1 MNVTPF
7 SDALEPLVVW
17 HSFSVVRRSCG
28 KLLRNLPGW
37 SSPVLS
43 GDAYLSSEYAT

>member
-7 SDALEPLVVW
+7 SDALEPLVVR

-28 KLLRNLPGW
+28 KPPQKPAGVAIVGGIGRRLF
-37 SSPVLS
+37 VL
-43 GDAYLSSEYAT
+43 